1 MMTKIY
7 RGALLLFVFSMA
19 ACSSGPPLKVED
31 YPEDPVFT
39 AKTVLPEDYQANQAS
54 NVYDPWEGMNKHIYN
69 FNYHFDRYIFLP
81 TVRGYE
87 FVTPGFAQSGVSN
100 FFDNI
105 KDVNTFFNS
114 VLQLSPKKSAQS
126 LGRVAINSTIG
137 IVGLFDVAG
146 YFGIDRPQ
154 EDFGQ
159 TLGHYG
165 VGNGPY
171 LVLPILGP
179 SNLRDGVGL
188 IPDYMVNSYV
198 QDWVVT
204 DFLGIDD
211 DYLLAFSVLDAI
223 QTRSRVSFRYYETG
237 SAFEYNM
244 VRWLYTT
251 KRELDIDK

>member
-1 MMTKIY
+1 
-7 RGALLLFVFSMA
+7 
-19 ACSSGPPLKVED
+19 
-31 YPEDPVFT
+31 
-39 AKTVLPEDYQANQAS
+39 
-54 NVYDPWEGMNKHIYN
+54 MNKHIYN

-81 TVRGYE
+81 AVRGYE

-126 LGRVAINSTIG
+126 LGRVAVNST
-137 IVGLFDVAG
+137 VGLLGLIDVAS
-146 YFGIDRPQ
+146 FVGIDRPQ

-159 TLGHYG
+159 TLGRYG

-179 SNLRDGVGL
+179 SNLRDGIGL
-188 IPDYMVNSYV
+188 IPDSLVNSYV
-198 QDWVVT
+198 QKKVVV
-204 DFLGIDD
+204 DVLDIDE
-211 DYLLAFSVLDAI
+211 DYLLAFSLLDAI

-237 SAFEYNM
+237 SAFEYEM